1 MKKINLIA
9 VLSVAVSAGCWD
21 FESLSNGQLLTD
33 GGAPADL
40 TMCPKK
46 ANNLQEDCLNPEADV
61 NNNCLPGCLDPTC
74 STHSNCL
81 ASKATYRGTGSVRP
95 AASGCSGETV
105 IHQTLGAQNCTAACP
120 TSNCN
125 SGTCTGAI
133 TLYDQAACAGA
144 GVKVNFPSTQAC
156 SAVTVAMSAMPSAKL
171 DKFTAGGC
179 TPKQT
184 TVNIQPTWSGDSY
197 LCENKNQNGLFV
209 DLVKSN
215 DCLVFDGDAT
225 CPSDTF
231 KNKQTFFTSTTGMVT
246 CTCSCAVAAG
256 ACAIN
261 GGQVRVS
268 DSMTCQT
275 GGSTKNMNVA
285 MDTACLDIKDG
296 TAMTAFTPKAVNFS
310 ATATCQSAGVVAST
324 PNPSGQL
331 TLCCK

>member
-1 MKKINLIA
+1 MKKFTLIA
-9 VLSVAVSAGCWD
+9 LFSVAVSAGCWD
-21 FESLSNGQLLTD
+21 FDALSNGQLLSDAGT
-33 GGAPADL
+33 PLDL
-40 TMCPKK
+40 TMCPKTP
-46 ANNLQEDCLNPEADV
+46 NNLQEDCLNPEADV

-81 ASKATYRGTGSVRP
+81 ASKSTYRGTGSVRT
-95 AASGCSGETV
+95 AASGCSGETT
-105 IHQTLGAQNCTAACP
+105 IHQSLGAQSCTNACP
-120 TSNCN
+120 VTNCN

-133 TLYDQAACAGA
+133 TLYDQTACAGT
-144 GVKVNFPSTQAC
+144 GVKVSFPPAQAC
-156 SAVTVAMSAMPSAKL
+156 STVSVANSAAPSVKL

-184 TVNIQPTWSGDSY
+184 TVSIAPTWASDSF
-197 LCENKNQNGLFV
+197 LCENKGQNGLFV

-225 CPSDTF
+225 CPADTF
-231 KNKQTFFTSTTGMVT
+231 RNKQTFFTTTTGMVT
-246 CTCSCAVAAG
+246 CTCSCSIAAG

-268 DSMTCQT
+268 DSNSCQT
-275 GGSTKNMNVA
+275 GGTNKNMNVA

-296 TAMTAFTPKAVNFS
+296 TTTLAFTPKAVNF
-310 ATATCQSAGVVAST
+310 AAVAACQSAGAVTST